1 MDAQAMAW
9 SAYVLAQ
16 RCIKPRHRPTTAGS
30 PDGSPAKRG
39 RQTHRLP
46 NNAAT
51 TLDSRLTG
59 TKPATSKSS
68 GRKPCKRFHAVA
80 ELSAYLPS
88 SPQSLIVWM
97 SIFFVEMCSQAP
109 SLVPSSRNT
118 RRHASTTE
126 ASLGTANN
134 SRTRWARS
142 CTFFSCLS
150 LSSSRVVRVNIRG
163 TYSMSAVFVFGVP
176 KNSGDDEK
184 RTQSVLSFPKSSDSS
199 ASRSSCDRE
208 ASPHRA
214 ASRRAWGADGLARS

>member
-1 MDAQAMAW
+1 MAW
-9 SAYVLAQ
+9 SAYVFAHL
-16 RCIKPRHRPTTAGS
+16 CSRPSALPITAGS

-46 NNAAT
+46 YNAAT

-68 GRKPCKRFHAVA
+68 GRKPCKRFHALL

-88 SPQSLIVWM
+88 SPQSLIVCR
-97 SIFFVEMCSQAP
+97 SIFFVAMCSQAP
-109 SLVPSSRNT
+109 SDVPSSLKT
-118 RRHASTTE
+118 RRHASTTD
-126 ASLGTANN
+126 ASRGTANN

-150 LSSSRVVRVNIRG
+150 LSSSRVVLVNILG
-163 TYSMSAVFVFGVP
+163 TYSISAVFVLTGP
-176 KNSGDDEK
+176 KNSGDDEN
-184 RTQSVLSFPKSSDSS
+184 RTQSVRSWPRSSDNNE
-199 ASRSSCDRE
+199 SRSSCDRD
-208 ASPHRA
+208 ASPQSA